1 MAKGRKA
8 PRRGASRAQSAP
20 RRKGIP
26 GWLWLVSGLVIG
38 LFVAFLLQLE
48 PISLQLLNQ
57 QQKK

>member
-48 PISLQLLNQ
+48 PGRD
-57 QQKK
+57 